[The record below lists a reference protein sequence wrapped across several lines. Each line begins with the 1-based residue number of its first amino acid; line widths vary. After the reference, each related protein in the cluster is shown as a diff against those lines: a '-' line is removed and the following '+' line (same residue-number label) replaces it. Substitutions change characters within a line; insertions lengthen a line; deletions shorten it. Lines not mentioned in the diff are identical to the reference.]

1 MLKINVSANVDD
13 LKRSLSRME
22 REQVP
27 FAASKALNETAN
39 DVAKAITVQMDQ
51 YLDNPTP
58 FTKAAYISNRGTFKG
73 KFANKRNLVAI
84 LIPGKVQAEY
94 LRYQIAGGLRLPK
107 QKAILVPAR
116 AAPKNQYGNITRA
129 TRKSLIAG
137 KKDYFTVGTRENR
150 TPGIYQRVGKES
162 SRPMAFYVD
171 SAKYKAIFPIDKIS
185 SGVVRSRFPKRL
197 QEAIQKAIATAR

>member
-1 MLKINVSANVDD
+1 MLKINVSADVSD
-13 LKRSLSRME
+13 LKRRLSYIE

-51 YLDNPTP
+51 YLENPTP

-94 LRYQIAGGLRLPK
+94 LRFQIAGGIRTPK
-107 QKAILVPAR
+107 QKAILVPTR
-116 AAPKNQYGNITRA
+116 FAPKNQYGNISRA
-129 TRKSLIAG
+129 TRKAFIAG
-137 KKDYFTVGTRENR
+137 KKDYFSAGKRENR
-150 TPGIYQRVGKES
+150 TPGVYQKVNKETAK
-162 SRPMAFYVD
+162 PMAFYVD